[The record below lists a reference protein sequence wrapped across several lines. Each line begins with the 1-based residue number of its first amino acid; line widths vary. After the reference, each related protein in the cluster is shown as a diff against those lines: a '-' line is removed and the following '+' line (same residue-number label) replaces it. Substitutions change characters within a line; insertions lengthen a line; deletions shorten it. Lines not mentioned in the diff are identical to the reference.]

1 MASAAAVDPHSRR
14 LGLKAASTALSAVE
28 HDAVRKSVRFDLLFV
43 RNGCH
48 STPKQDKRFPLLQTT
63 RGYTLCAASGDF
75 VWGRGIIFFSSILG
89 TSSVHCW
96 QLVSV
101 AIIMKKRGT
110 MRVVGMHACL
120 HYVVQHTRGGSP
132 SFCLSPR
139 AARNHS
145 RAAMRSSSTIRFK
158 QSYQLFFHFAF
169 SNHAPRRSPPR
180 PRPRPLEAGGGAC
193 F

>member
-1 MASAAAVDPHSRR
+1 MV
-14 LGLKAASTALSAVE
+14 V
-28 HDAVRKSVRFDLLFV
+28 
-43 RNGCH
+43 
-48 STPKQDKRFPLLQTT
+48 TPPQNKT
-63 RGYTLCAASGDF
+63 RGFHCYKLPADTRCARRRETLFGAEVSY
-75 VWGRGIIFFSSILG
+75 FFSSILG